1 MREGVGV
8 ENSLRWVAARFAQRA
23 VEDFFEG
30 SQDREFVID
39 AATAVE
45 FTAKCVVSR
54 HDVTDLYELIDEAEL
69 TPAQRLVLN
78 PRLGTDGDRPIGSVR
93 DDAMAWLLQEGKT
106 ISAAEAVRKARKR
119 LEVDV
124 SAGDRLIE
132 ARNAAVHLGDVDPRQ
147 RDKLARD
154 FIKVI
159 QQLWTG
165 LEHNVTELWGD
176 FASIADAKHMKS
188 DRTPVSDAEVRV
200 VRARRAFFSSGLSG
214 NRRSRLPF
222 VNNPVHCPACG
233 QGSAIVTTQPVGSA
247 PEACLPRSLRDLPV
261 EVLDCPVCGLA
272 LFGTKQITW
281 AEHAYPRT
289 RSEPWR
295 PSDHDR

>member
-23 VEDFFEG
+23 VGDFFEG

-39 AATAVE
+39 AAMAVE
-45 FTAKCVVSR
+45 FAAKSVVCR
-54 HDVTDLYELIDEAEL
+54 HDVTDLYELVDGAEL

-78 PRLGTDGDRPIGSVR
+78 PRLGADCDRPIGSVR
-93 DDAMAWLLQEGKT
+93 DDAMAWLLEEGKT
-106 ISAAEAVRKARKR
+106 ISAAEAVRKSRKR

-124 SAGDRLIE
+124 SAADRLIE
-132 ARNAAVHLGDVDPRQ
+132 ARNAAVHLGDVDARQ
-147 RDKLARD
+147 MDKLARD
-154 FIKVI
+154 FVKVI
-159 QQLWTG
+159 RQLWTG
-165 LEHNVTELWGD
+165 LEHNVTEVWGD
-176 FASIADAKHMKS
+176 LVSIADAKYMKS

-200 VRARRAFFSSGLSG
+200 VRARRAFFSAGLSG

-222 VNNPVHCPACG
+222 VDNPVHCPACG
-233 QGSAIVTTQPVGSA
+233 QGGAILTTQPVGSA
-247 PEACLPRSLRDLPV
+247 PEVCLPLRLRDLPV

-281 AEHAYPRT
+281 AAHAYPQT
-289 RSEPWR
+289 RAEPWQ
-295 PSDHDR
+295 PSDHYR